1 MIRLPPSVICLA
13 PSDLLD
19 YEDRCQQ
26 RELENA
32 KQQFARFEVGAQDG
46 SKLRRLTHTSQ
57 YDLPIRYSS
66 GQGPLNPTFGGADS
80 SEDQSGLLS
89 RVASP
94 ENISLEVQQSP
105 RKDSFHYGG
114 FVESPSPRSSPFG
127 MCPIYKISIVQI
139 P

>member
-19 YEDRCQQ
+19 YEDRRQQ
-26 RELENA
+26 RELENV
-32 KQQFARFEVGAQDG
+32 KQQFARFKVGAQDG
-46 SKLRRLTHTSQ
+46 SKFRRLSHTSQ

-66 GQGPLNPTFGGADS
+66 GRGPLNPTFGGADS
-80 SEDQSGLLS
+80 SEDRSGLLS

-105 RKDSFHYGG
+105 PKDSFHHGS
-114 FVESPSPRSSPFG
+114 FIESPPPRSSPFG
-127 MCPIYKISIVQI
+127 MSSIYKVSIVQI

>member
-19 YEDRCQQ
+19 YEDRRQQ
-26 RELENA
+26 RELEDV
-32 KQQFARFEVGAQDG
+32 KLQFARYKVGAQQG
-46 SKLRRLTHTSQ
+46 SKFRRSSHVSQ

-66 GQGPLNPTFGGADS
+66 AQGPLNATFGGADS

-89 RVASP
+89 RVESL
-94 ENISLEVQQSP
+94 ENFSLEVQQSP
-105 RKDSFHYGG
+105 PKDSFHYGG
-114 FVESPSPRSSPFG
+114 FVESSSPRSSPFG